1 LANRPKASI
10 SGGEAAFVLQ
20 RVEESLR
27 RPFHLPKVR
36 KMSCRAIGNCYNGVI
51 LRALGRRMRRL
62 KTRHPRSL
70 PSRSILIVAGALM
83 LIAAFA
89 PRENAQLIA
98 YFNFEGPP
106 TPPYPINMVSDPL
119 GFVST
124 TLLTNYTTAD
134 ISAGPGIPLNVDP
147 NDMDPNRTSL
157 GLRRSSLNNGRDFD
171 IQLFSAQGFF
181 QNMTLSFATN
191 GNGNGFTAVQLSYST
206 NGGAT
211 FTAGP
216 SALLTQQPQVVSL
229 AVPVG
234 ANNAPLLVLR
244 LAFSGGQSNGND
256 LQTIVDNIQVN
267 GTIVPE
273 PATIA
278 GGLLGVLG
286 LCWHQRR
293 RLIRLKPLRLRR
305 T

>member
-1 LANRPKASI
+1 MGK
-10 SGGEAAFVLQ
+10 
-20 RVEESLR
+20 
-27 RPFHLPKVR
+27 
-36 KMSCRAIGNCYNGVI
+36 
-51 LRALGRRMRRL
+51 L
-62 KTRHPRSL
+62 KTHHPRSL
-70 PSRSILIVAGALM
+70 PSRLILIVAGALM

-89 PRENAQLIA
+89 PRANADLIA

-106 TPPYPINMVSDPL
+106 TPPYPVNMMSDVPP

-124 TLLTNYTTAD
+124 TLITNYTTAD
-134 ISAGPGIPLNVDP
+134 ISAGPGIPLNVAP
-147 NDMDPNRTSL
+147 GDMDPNLTSL
-157 GLRRSSLNNGRDFD
+157 GLRKSGLNNGRDFD

-191 GNGNGFTAVQLSYST
+191 GNGNGFAAVLLLYST

-211 FTAGP
+211 FTAGVT
-216 SALLTQQPQVVSL
+216 ALLTPGQQTVSL
-229 AVPVG
+229 PVPVG

-244 LAFSGGQSNGND
+244 LEFSGGQSNGND
-256 LQTIVDNIQVN
+256 LQTIVDNIQIN

-278 GGLLGVLG
+278 GGLLGLFG

>member
-1 LANRPKASI
+1 M
-10 SGGEAAFVLQ
+10 
-20 RVEESLR
+20 
-27 RPFHLPKVR
+27 R
-36 KMSCRAIGNCYNGVI
+36 K
-51 LRALGRRMRRL
+51 L

-70 PSRSILIVAGALM
+70 PSRLILIVAGALM

-89 PRENAQLIA
+89 PRANAQLIA

-106 TPPYPINMVSDPL
+106 TPPYPVNMMSDEL

-124 TLLTNYTTAD
+124 TLITNYNPAD
-134 ISAGPGIPLNVDP
+134 ISAEHPGLPLNVAPGDVDP
-147 NDMDPNRTSL
+147 NLTSL

-191 GNGNGFTAVQLSYST
+191 GNGNGFTSVQLSYST

-216 SALLTQQPQVVSL
+216 IALLTQAPQIVSL

-244 LAFSGGQSNGND
+244 FDFSGGQSNGND
-256 LQTIVDNIQVN
+256 IQTIVDNIQIN

-273 PATIA
+273 PTTIA

-286 LCWHQRR
+286 LCWFQRR
-293 RLIRLKPLRLRR
+293 RLICCVRLRR

>member
-1 LANRPKASI
+1 L
-10 SGGEAAFVLQ
+10 
-20 RVEESLR
+20 
-27 RPFHLPKVR
+27 
-36 KMSCRAIGNCYNGVI
+36 
-51 LRALGRRMRRL
+51 
-62 KTRHPRSL
+62 
-70 PSRSILIVAGALM
+70 ILIVAGALM

-89 PRENAQLIA
+89 PRANAQLIA

-106 TPPYPINMVSDPL
+106 TPPFPVNL
-119 GFVST
+119 GSQVPPGAVNT
-124 TLLTNYTTAD
+124 TIVTNYNPNNM
-134 ISAGPGIPLNVDP
+134 SAEPGLPLNIAPGDPDP
-147 NDMDPNRTSL
+147 NLVAM
-157 GLRRSSLNNGRDFD
+157 GLRRTMNNDPANFD
-171 IQLFSAQGFF
+171 IPLFSAQGFF
-181 QNMTLSFATN
+181 QNMTVSFATN
-191 GNGNGFTAVQLSYST
+191 RNGNGFLQVQLFFST

-211 FTAGP
+211 FTAGQI
-216 SALLTQQPQVVSL
+216 ALLPNNLTVIALP
-229 AVPVG
+229 VPVA

-244 LAFSGGQSNGND
+244 LQFSNGGPGED

-278 GGLLGVLG
+278 GGLLGVFG

>member
-1 LANRPKASI
+1 MRKPK
-10 SGGEAAFVLQ
+10 
-20 RVEESLR
+20 R
-27 RPFHLPKVR
+27 
-36 KMSCRAIGNCYNGVI
+36 
-51 LRALGRRMRRL
+51 
-62 KTRHPRSL
+62 RHPRSL
-70 PSRSILIVAGALM
+70 PSRLILIVAGALM
-83 LIAAFA
+83 LSAAFA
-89 PRENAQLIA
+89 PRANAQLIA

-106 TPPYPINMVSDPL
+106 TPPYPVNMMSDVPP

-124 TLLTNYTTAD
+124 TLITNYTTAD
-134 ISAGPGIPLNVDP
+134 ISAGPGIPRNVAP
-147 NDMDPNRTSL
+147 GDMDPNLTSL

-191 GNGNGFTAVQLSYST
+191 GNGNGFTSVQLSYST

-216 SALLTQQPQVVSL
+216 NALLTQRPQIVSL
-229 AVPVG
+229 AVPAG

-244 LAFSGGQSNGND
+244 LEFSGGQSNGND
-256 LQTIVDNIQVN
+256 IQTIVDNIQIN

-273 PATIA
+273 PTTIA

-286 LCWHQRR
+286 LCWFQRR
-293 RLIRLKPLRLRR
+293 RLICCVRLRR

>member
-1 LANRPKASI
+1 MGK
-10 SGGEAAFVLQ
+10 
-20 RVEESLR
+20 
-27 RPFHLPKVR
+27 
-36 KMSCRAIGNCYNGVI
+36 
-51 LRALGRRMRRL
+51 L

-70 PSRSILIVAGALM
+70 PSRLILIVAGAVI
-83 LIAAFA
+83 LIPPFSPPAH
-89 PRENAQLIA
+89 AQLIA
-98 YFNFEGPP
+98 YFYFLGPP
-106 TPPYPINMVSDPL
+106 PPPFPRNMMSDVPP

-124 TLLTNYTTAD
+124 TLITNYTTAN
-134 ISAGPGIPLNVDP
+134 ISAGTGIPLNVAPGDVDP
-147 NDMDPNRTSL
+147 NLTSL
-157 GLRRSSLNNGRDFD
+157 GLRRSLSNNGRDFD

-191 GNGNGFTAVQLSYST
+191 GLGNGFRSVQLSYSI

-216 SALLTQQPQVVSL
+216 IALLTQAPQIVSL

-244 LAFSGGQSNGND
+244 FDFSGGQSSGND
-256 LQTIVDNIQVN
+256 IQTRVDNIQIN

-273 PATIA
+273 PTTIA

-286 LCWHQRR
+286 LCWFQRR
-293 RLIRLKPLRLRR
+293 RLIGCVRLRR

>member
-1 LANRPKASI
+1 M
-10 SGGEAAFVLQ
+10 
-20 RVEESLR
+20 
-27 RPFHLPKVR
+27 R
-36 KMSCRAIGNCYNGVI
+36 K
-51 LRALGRRMRRL
+51 L

-70 PSRSILIVAGALM
+70 PSRLILIVAGALM

-89 PRENAQLIA
+89 PRANAQLIA

-106 TPPYPINMVSDPL
+106 TPPYPVNMMSDVPP

-124 TLLTNYTTAD
+124 TLITNYTTAD
-134 ISAGPGIPLNVDP
+134 ISAGPGIPLNVAPGDV
-147 NDMDPNRTSL
+147 DPNRTSL

-191 GNGNGFTAVQLSYST
+191 GNGNGLASVQLSYST

-216 SALLTQQPQVVSL
+216 SMLLTQQPQIVSL
-229 AVPVG
+229 AVPAG

-244 LAFSGGQSNGND
+244 FDFSGGQSNGND
-256 LQTIVDNIQVN
+256 LQTIVDNIQVDRY
-267 GTIVPE
+267 
-273 PATIA
+273 
-278 GGLLGVLG
+278 
-286 LCWHQRR
+286 HRS
-293 RLIRLKPLRLRR
+293 
-305 T
+305 

>member
-1 LANRPKASI
+1 MRK
-10 SGGEAAFVLQ
+10 
-20 RVEESLR
+20 LR
-27 RPFHLPKVR
+27 
-36 KMSCRAIGNCYNGVI
+36 
-51 LRALGRRMRRL
+51 
-62 KTRHPRSL
+62 TRHPRSL
-70 PSRSILIVAGALM
+70 PSRLILIAAGAFM

-89 PRENAQLIA
+89 PRANAQLIA

-106 TPPYPINMVSDPL
+106 TPPYSVNMMSEVPP

-124 TLLTNYTTAD
+124 TLITNYNPAD
-134 ISAGPGIPLNVDP
+134 ISAEHPGLPLNVAPGDP
-147 NDMDPNRTSL
+147 DPNRVAM
-157 GLRRSSLNNGRDFD
+157 GLRRTTNNDPANFD
-171 IQLFSAQGFF
+171 IPLFSAQGFF
-181 QNMTLSFATN
+181 QNMSVSFATN
-191 GNGNGFTAVQLSYST
+191 RNGNGFHQVQLFFST

-216 SALLTQQPQVVSL
+216 SALLPNNLTVITLP
-229 AVPVG
+229 VPVA

-244 LAFSGGQSNGND
+244 LQFSNGGPGED

-273 PATIA
+273 PTTIA
-278 GGLLGVLG
+278 GGLLGVFG

>member
-1 LANRPKASI
+1 
-10 SGGEAAFVLQ
+10 
-20 RVEESLR
+20 
-27 RPFHLPKVR
+27 
-36 KMSCRAIGNCYNGVI
+36 
-51 LRALGRRMRRL
+51 MRRL

-70 PSRSILIVAGALM
+70 PSRSILLVAGALM

-89 PRENAQLIA
+89 PRANAQQLIA

-106 TPPYPINMVSDPL
+106 TPPYPVNMMSDEL

-124 TLLTNYTTAD
+124 TLITNYNPAD
-134 ISAGPGIPLNVDP
+134 ISAEHPGLPLNVAPGDP
-147 NDMDPNRTSL
+147 DPNRVAM
-157 GLRRSSLNNGRDFD
+157 GLRRTINNDPANFD
-171 IQLFSAQGFF
+171 IPLFSAQGFF
-181 QNMTLSFATN
+181 QNMSVSFATN
-191 GNGNGFTAVQLSYST
+191 RNGNGFLQVQLFFST

-211 FTAGP
+211 FTAGQI
-216 SALLTQQPQVVSL
+216 ALLPNNLTVITLP
-229 AVPVG
+229 VPVA

-244 LAFSGGQSNGND
+244 LQFSNGGPGED

-278 GGLLGVLG
+278 GGLLGVFG
-286 LCWHQRR
+286 LCWFQRR
-293 RLIRLKPLRLRR
+293 RLICCVRLRR